1 MTLGACRAYFKL
13 NDGGSASAVELNFD
27 GDSDDNE
34 ATGITTT
41 DLTDYTDKAG
51 AWYTVN
57 GVKLSGKPT
66 QKGIYVNNG
75 KKVVIK

>member
-1 MTLGACRAYFKL
+1 MAARKAYVKL
-13 NDGGSASAVELNFD
+13 DSSNARSLDIVFD
-27 GDSDDNE
+27 D

-41 DLTDYTDKAG
+41 NYTNDTNSAG

-57 GVKLSGKPT
+57 GVKLSGKPAA
-66 QKGIYVNNG
+66 KGMYINNG